1 MTAEDIAHQIIA
13 ELTIRGMTAE
23 TGKITDY
30 GTEFLRNKIGYSFE
44 YAFGINKSNPWTC
57 YTNSIWVPRTR
68 ANDGKPYNFTFVNLD
83 NVEECWRES
92 LEWTMEMYD
101 MTMSDLELQ
110 NATIGEDEDL
120 FVV

>member
-1 MTAEDIAHQIIA
+1 MTAEDIAHQIVA
-13 ELTIRGMTAE
+13 ELISRGITTDA
-23 TGKITDY
+23 GKITEY
-30 GTEFLRNKIGYSFE
+30 GAVFLKDKLGYSFE

-68 ANDGKPYNFTFVNLD
+68 ANDGKPYNFTFINLD
-83 NVEECWRES
+83 SIDDQQREW
-92 LEWTMEMYD
+92 LDLTMEMYD
-101 MTMSDLELQ
+101 MTMSDLELP

>member
-1 MTAEDIAHQIIA
+1 MTAEDIAHQIVA
-13 ELTIRGMTAE
+13 ELISRGITTD
-23 TGKITDY
+23 TGRITEY
-30 GTEFLRNKIGYSFE
+30 GAVFLKDKLGYSFE

-68 ANDGKPYNFTFVNLD
+68 ANDGKPYNFTFINLD
-83 NVEECWRES
+83 SIDDQQREW
-92 LEWTMEMYD
+92 LDLTMEMYD
-101 MTMSDLELQ
+101 MTMSDLELP

>member
-1 MTAEDIAHQIIA
+1 MTAEDIAHQIVA
-13 ELTIRGMTAE
+13 ELISRGITTD
-23 TGKITDY
+23 TGKITEY
-30 GTEFLRNKIGYSFE
+30 GAVFLKDKLGYSFE

-68 ANDGKPYNFTFVNLD
+68 ANDGKPYNFTFINLD
-83 NVEECWRES
+83 SIDDQQREW
-92 LEWTMEMYD
+92 LDLTMEMYD
-101 MTMSDLELQ
+101 MTMSDLELP

>member
-13 ELTIRGMTAE
+13 ELIKRGIASD
-23 TGKITDY
+23 TGKVTEY
-30 GTEFLRNKIGYSFE
+30 GAEFLRNKIGYSFE
-44 YAFGINKSNPWTC
+44 YAFGINNSNPWTC
-57 YTNSIWVPRTR
+57 YTNSLWIPRTR
-68 ANDGKPYNFTFVNLD
+68 ANDGKPYNFTFIDLD
-83 NVEECWRES
+83 HVTEERRES

-110 NATIGEDEDL
+110 NATICEDEDL